1 MNGKPF
7 SSQYAVHPHLRGAY
21 AALPRQQ
28 LIFPGSSPHTWGIP
42 LLGLRMLLPDR
53 FIPTHVGHTQDRA
66 GMSTPRSVHPH
77 IRGAC
82 IQPDPAVHFQPG
94 SSPHTWGIRPNHGNP
109 TSTPGSSPH
118 TWGILLTDPI
128 IRQAYRF
135 IPTYVGHTFSEG
147 KNGEA
152 DNGSSPHTWGIQLF
166 RLGLVH
172 KPRFI
177 PTYVG
182 HTCSMGI
189 PGKMGSVHPHIRGAY
204 SKGWTTPA
212 LCRGSSPHT
221 WGILGQIP
229 GKIASL
235 RFIPTYVGHTPG

>member
-77 IRGAC
+77 LRGAYV
-82 IQPDPAVHFQPG
+82 VH
-94 SSPHTWGIRPNHGNP
+94 
-109 TSTPGSSPH
+109 
-118 TWGILLTDPI
+118 
-128 IRQAYRF
+128 IRQLFRR
-135 IPTYVGHTFSEG
+135 
-147 KNGEA
+147 
-152 DNGSSPHTWGIQLF
+152 DGSSPHTWGIQHAVGRRAVLE
-166 RLGLVH
+166 
-172 KPRFI
+172 RFI

-182 HTCSMGI
+182 HAYNRTRLYI
-189 PGKMGSVHPHIRGAY
+189 FNPVHPHIRGAY
-204 SKGWTTPA
+204 SPPAPSLYPPAVHPHIRGAYTPA
-212 LCRGSSPHT
+212 RGLMSRCTVHPHIR
-221 WGILGQIP
+221 GAYLI
-229 GKIASL
+229 
-235 RFIPTYVGHTPG
+235 